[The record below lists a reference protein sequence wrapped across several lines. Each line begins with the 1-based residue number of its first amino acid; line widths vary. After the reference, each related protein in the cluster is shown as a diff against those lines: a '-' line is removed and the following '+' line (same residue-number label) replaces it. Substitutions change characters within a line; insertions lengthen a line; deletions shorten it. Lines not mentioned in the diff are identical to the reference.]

1 MNFSDKKI
9 VFLGDSITHGDCI
22 ENRDNSYVNTVIREM
37 GFKKAFNHSVPG
49 SRIAEYIGEDPKKIG
64 PSFVKRFS
72 GMEDDADIVVV
83 FGGTNDFG
91 IGNEPVG
98 AEDDETDSTLCG
110 GLNILMKGLC
120 EKYPLAKIIV
130 ITPLHRKNEN
140 EPNKFSGEPFISYIS
155 AIRAAAKKYN
165 AKLLDLYGDK
175 DLQPSDEY
183 YDALIINDGLHPNME
198 GHRVIADKLIEFIK
212 KLY

>member
-1 MNFSDKKI
+1 MSFIDKKI

-22 ENRDNSYVNTVIREM
+22 ENRDNSYVNVVVREM
-37 GFKKAFNHSVPG
+37 KFKKALNYSVPG
-49 SRIAEYIGEDPKKIG
+49 SRIVEYIGENSKKIG
-64 PSFVKRFS
+64 SSFVKRFP
-72 GMEDDADIVVV
+72 GMEDNADIVVV

-91 IGNEPVG
+91 SGNAPVG
-98 AEDDETDSTLCG
+98 TENDDTDSTFCG

-120 EKYPLAKIIV
+120 KKYPLSMIIF
-130 ITPLHRKNEN
+130 ITPLHRRNEN
-140 EPNKFSGEPFISYIS
+140 EPNKFSGEPLSSYIS
-155 AIRAAAKKYN
+155 AIKAVARKYN

-175 DLQPSDEY
+175 DLQPSDKY
-183 YDALIINDGLHPNME
+183 YDLLLVNDGLHPNTE